1 MKATNMQHTPLA
13 KLLPSLVAVVVIAS
27 LSASATANQIN
38 TKSKTPAQVEQALT
52 ALLDSR
58 SVNLQLASYTGKQSS
73 NSTRSVPKQVQVKK
87 VDYSQKSVAELVLAG
102 LAITS
107 EVKYELSS
115 PATLKE
121 PKSDAIVKDY
131 AVTDIVSV
139 EELDAY
145 QKAASLTADASGF
158 KPIEETVS
166 ASNEVNSKLT
176 SNITDLAEDML
187 PALPAPNANALN
199 KEIEVAN
206 SDVEETDV
214 VELEVAASDVEETD
228 VVELEIAASDVE
240 ETDVVELEVA
250 ASDVEET
257 DVVELEIAASDVEE
271 TDVVELE
278 VATSDVEETDVVE
291 LQIAASDVEET
302 DVVELEVAASEVE
315 ETDIVEL
322 EIAASDAEETDVV
335 ELEIAASDVE
345 ETDIVELE
353 IAASDV
359 EETDVVELEIA
370 ASDAEET
377 DVVELEIAASDV
389 EETDVVELEIAANEE
404 DASISIMEEKA
415 PTLLASLSAYT
426 QTSPDSI
433 FDDTTLDTPEV
444 PQVTDNVG
452 ANVNV
457 AIRSEGCPENFNK
470 VSIPANGKLCQI
482 FAADFPASMILFIP
496 QTPEE
501 VVQYYLASSD
511 SFVEPKKIKKRTM
524 LKSTDNNTTL
534 IISKDG
540 GGTQVDILVKS
551 PIS

>member
-1 MKATNMQHTPLA
+1 LA

-214 VELEVAASDVEETD
+214 VELE
-228 VVELEIAASDVE
+228 I
-240 ETDVVELEVA
+240 A

-345 ETDIVELE
+345 ETDIVELEIAASDVEETDVVELE